1 LCLIRLH
8 TQQIKRYLT
17 STRYEKI
24 KNHYIYNLGCTV
36 NEFINLIKNKIEYFN
51 TYLSTNE
58 QMTIDNISIDHI
70 KPISNFNLDDENEFL
85 ECCNYTNIQPLLT
98 ITNKEKHNKWTEE
111 NNKYWNDNIK
121 NKEYHE
127 IYIPS

>member
-1 LCLIRLH
+1 
-8 TQQIKRYLT
+8 
-17 STRYEKI
+17 
-24 KNHYIYNLGCTV
+24 
-36 NEFINLIKNKIEYFN
+36 
-51 TYLSTNE
+51 
-58 QMTIDNISIDHI
+58 MTIDNISIDHI